1 MMLLKN
7 GKFYKDN
14 VEVPIE
20 IGNKEQIALIK
31 EYEKNLV
38 NGVKLNFHINETTH
52 YDLSCLWKCPNCQ
65 KSNHIEYNFEEDEP
79 TDNDIESVL
88 EDENYRCYN
97 CRTKFEFKVETIDRD
112 KIYKITLPN
121 ENEED

>member
-1 MMLLKN
+1 MILKN

-38 NGVKLNFHINETTH
+38 NGVELRLSINETTH

-65 KSNHIEYNFEEDEP
+65 KTNYVEHDFNEEEP
-79 TDNDIESVL
+79 SDDDIESVL
-88 EDENYRCYN
+88 EDENYRCFN
-97 CRTKFEFKVETIDRD
+97 CRTQFEFKVENIGRERN
-112 KIYKITLPN
+112 YKITLPN
-121 ENEED
+121 END